1 MIITI
6 PCAVGMAALAKPI
19 LTMLYPKFE
28 TGRPLAVGIM
38 QAGALLIIL
47 YAFSTLTTGILQGLG
62 KLQTPLI
69 NNAAAL
75 CDSLY
80 PAVCHADRRQPEYL
94 CGRMVKY
101 LFRV

>member
-1 MIITI
+1 
-6 PCAVGMAALAKPI
+6 
-19 LTMLYPKFE
+19 MLYPSLE

-75 CDSLY
+75 VIHFILRSY
-80 PAVCHADRRQPEYL
+80 GQISVSR
-94 CGRMVKY
+94 
-101 LFRV
+101 